1 VSATLAL
8 GMVIELTP
16 EQEARIQTVA
26 QRSGRE
32 LREVVTD
39 AAVWLSS
46 LEQGYDA
53 ALERSIGQAD
63 RGEFIDEAEMEAR
76 FQRMM
81 QPR

>member
-1 VSATLAL
+1 LTGPVYRAS
-8 GMVIELTP
+8 VRHTP
-16 EQEARIQTVA
+16 EQEARIQTVS

-46 LEQGYDA
+46 LEQGYDD
-53 ALERSIGQAD
+53 ALERSIAQAD
-63 RGEFIDEAEMEAR
+63 RGELIEEAEMEAR